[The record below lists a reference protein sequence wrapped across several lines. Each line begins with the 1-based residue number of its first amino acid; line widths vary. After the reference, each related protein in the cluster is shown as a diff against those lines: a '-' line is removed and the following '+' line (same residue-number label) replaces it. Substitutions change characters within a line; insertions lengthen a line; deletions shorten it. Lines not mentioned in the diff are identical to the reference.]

1 MGWATQRQSSRK
13 LLTPAR
19 TVRRGEYINLPLL
32 HYDILVTASATVQS
46 AALVLYASPLPHVDT
61 QWATA
66 CTACISHYC
75 MQIICIA

>member
-32 HYDILVTASATVQS
+32 QYERLVTDNATVQ
-46 AALVLYASPLPHVDT
+46 
-61 QWATA
+61 
-66 CTACISHYC
+66 
-75 MQIICIA
+75 